1 MYYYAISSLVL
12 SLVARAGAQTYSATY
27 MPSDAPDHTQQGQYG
42 TNACG
47 VSSSQSSMCQNAYLN
62 SVDDFCLF
70 APPYPGSNSTIGD
83 TERIEVSWCLKDGY
97 GTRVI
102 PDGSITGAHFVQT
115 PDYIQVMGVGD
126 LTQLNIPAG
135 DTGGELDPH
144 GQDGNGNP
152 IGGLVFSNAF
162 GQLEQLHEWTNFMS
176 DRQFCFRACKPG
188 PMATTYCQHIYDVMG
203 CDWNMP
209 GNYDAGVFER
219 CLGDDGE
226 PMGVYGTST
235 FKQGQP
241 TTPSA
246 HPAPPTSMCTT
257 YATVGNGIFIR
268 SVSTA
273 TNVSAVASIM
283 TTSSP
288 NSLVVVSGTSAI
300 SRPTATAT
308 IIPPNRGSMPT
319 GLARSSYSGARSA
332 ISPMSQ
338 VTVILG
344 AVVLGIAFCF

>member
-1 MYYYAISSLVL
+1 MCLHLAGVLVRLEPLRDCSASLPFTLSFHSFAFSFLSDCKNMYSCTISSLVL
-12 SLVARAGAQTYSATY
+12 SLAARAGAQTYSATY

-47 VSSSQSSMCQNAYLN
+47 VSSSQSSMCQNAYRKLSKPMTPYSPSDQFMTLISPVN

-162 GQLEQLHEWTNFMS
+162 GQLEQLHEWTVS
-176 DRQFCFRACKPG
+176 VDSTHIGAC
-188 PMATTYCQHIYDVMG
+188 
-203 CDWNMP
+203 
-209 GNYDAGVFER
+209 
-219 CLGDDGE
+219 
-226 PMGVYGTST
+226 
-235 FKQGQP
+235 
-241 TTPSA
+241 
-246 HPAPPTSMCTT
+246 
-257 YATVGNGIFIR
+257 
-268 SVSTA
+268 
-273 TNVSAVASIM
+273 
-283 TTSSP
+283 
-288 NSLVVVSGTSAI
+288 
-300 SRPTATAT
+300 
-308 IIPPNRGSMPT
+308 
-319 GLARSSYSGARSA
+319 
-332 ISPMSQ
+332 
-338 VTVILG
+338 
-344 AVVLGIAFCF
+344 